1 MPRSNIQLG
10 GQELKLDADADTSIT
25 VDTDDQID
33 IKIAGSDSLR
43 MKANE
48 IENVSGDF
56 TLDVV
61 GDITLDANGQQIFF
75 AKGGTT
81 FGQFGTESTP
91 STFTIESTVS
101 DGDIVFK
108 GSDGGSGITAMTI
121 DMSAAGFVGI
131 GTTSPP
137 VSYTHL
143 TLPTT

>member
-43 MKANE
+43 IKANE

-61 GDITLDANGQQIFF
+61 GDITRYCL
-75 AKGGTT
+75 
-81 FGQFGTESTP
+81 
-91 STFTIESTVS
+91 
-101 DGDIVFK
+101 
-108 GSDGGSGITAMTI
+108 
-121 DMSAAGFVGI
+121 
-131 GTTSPP
+131 
-137 VSYTHL
+137 
-143 TLPTT
+143 